1 MVGNLDKVSD
11 AVSDKYYQSRSKGSR
26 IGAWASKQS
35 RELESR
41 ELLMQQVKS
50 FEEKYND
57 NDIPRPSFWGG
68 FALKPDEFEF
78 WEDGDFRLHDRFI
91 LKPTNVKNEWI
102 AKRHYP

>member
-1 MVGNLDKVSD
+1 M
-11 AVSDKYYQSRSKGSR
+11 GSWVWSSTISFKIFWR
-26 IGAWASKQS
+26 HFNPTRLNNGLANV
-35 RELESR
+35 L
-41 ELLMQQVKS
+41 VKL

-68 FALKPDEFEF
+68 FGLKPEEFEF

>member
-1 MVGNLDKVSD
+1 M
-11 AVSDKYYQSRSKGSR
+11 SDKYYESRAKGSR

-68 FALKPDEFEF
+68 FGLKPEEFEF